1 MTGQHET
8 NPSEHVH
15 AASLDR
21 TIRRLGEAAAD
32 CIGRPQVQS
41 LVEAAFD
48 GVDAGAAGV
57 AELLPESPDDDEVV
71 DDEEE
76 DDSVDGEVD
85 DEAELF
91 DLPPRLSVL

>member
-1 MTGQHET
+1 M
-8 NPSEHVH
+8 H

-48 GVDAGAAGV
+48 GVDAGAGGAADV
-57 AELLPESPDDDEVV
+57 LLESPDDDEVV
-71 DDEEE
+71 DDDDEE
-76 DDSVDGEVD
+76 SVDGEVD
-85 DEAELF
+85 DAELF